1 MLSVVEVFEANRLRI
16 FANPIPAVCSNLFKL
31 SNISTSLNVTIQKG
45 FPLPSG
51 LKSKSFLHQNFTK
64 LLHPKF
70 KNKTIGILE
79 NL

>member
-1 MLSVVEVFEANRLRI
+1 MACAFLQFI
-16 FANPIPAVCSNLFKL
+16 FLLLLQSRQEKWR
-31 SNISTSLNVTIQKG
+31 G

-64 LLHPKF
+64 LLHQKF
-70 KNKTIGILE
+70 KNKITGILE